1 MGRAS
6 HIRGVLAAVVLAVL
20 VAACSGGGQKPA
32 GKPVEGGTLVY
43 GMEQEPNVLNR
54 MTREDFATAKVVLT
68 TLYPL
73 WRVTPD
79 FRYEPLLLDGE
90 PQTSPPGELPFTVT
104 YRLEKEAKWSDGVPI
119 TAQDVQFT
127 LETCLN
133 PEFEIVSRSGC
144 DDVER
149 TNIIDDKTIQF
160 VFKRPFAPWRNLF
173 AFSDGV
179 ILPKHALEG
188 EDFDKVWND
197 AIVNPKTGRPI
208 ASGPFIFKE
217 WKKGQQVT
225 VVRNER
231 FWGHMPHLDRIV
243 FRPVPDVN
251 TLIQQLRGGE
261 IGAMDL
267 QPQLGIVE
275 QIGGQPG
282 LNLQVNL
289 GPQWEHLDFNLTRG
303 ALSKPF
309 VRRAIA
315 MSIDRAQIAEDLLGP
330 ISPGVKPLNNV
341 IWMTNQPEYKDN
353 WSDEIGF
360 DPRGAVKL
368 LETNG
373 CTRGSDGIF
382 SCGGQRLEF
391 GFVTTGGNE
400 LRELTFEVMQQQ
412 LRKVGIMMN
421 ADFGEAGTTFNRL
434 RARDYE
440 TFLFAW
446 VGAPDPFTGDTI
458 WQCAKTTGPQ
468 TQNYTGFCDSN
479 VDRVMQQQVQTLDP
493 DERALLYNQADDFIA
508 KSVPIVP
515 LYQKPV
521 YLAWSDDLTGFENN
535 TTQWGPTWNAEQW
548 TRLQR

>member
-6 HIRGVLAAVVLAVL
+6 HMRGILAAVGLAVL
-20 VAACSGGGQKPA
+20 VAACGGGGQKPA

-43 GMEQEPNVLNR
+43 GLEQEPNVLNPA
-54 MTREDFATAKVVLT
+54 TREDFTTAKVVLT

-104 YRLEKEAKWSDGVPI
+104 YRLQKEAKWSDGVPI
-119 TAQDVQFT
+119 TAQDVKFT
-127 LETCLN
+127 LETCLD
-133 PEFEIVSRSGC
+133 PEFEITSRSGC

-149 TNIIDDKTIQF
+149 TNIIDDKTVQF
-160 VFKRPFAPWRNLF
+160 VFKRPFAPWRSMF
-173 AFSDGV
+173 AFASGV

-197 AIVNPKTGRPI
+197 AIVNPKTGQPI

-217 WKKGQQVT
+217 WKKGQQIT
-225 VVRNER
+225 VVRNEN
-231 FWGHMPHLDRIV
+231 FWGATPHLDQIV

-251 TLIQQLRGGE
+251 TLIQQFRGGE
-261 IGAMDL
+261 IDAMDL

-275 QIGGQPG
+275 QIKGQPD
-282 LNLQVNL
+282 LNLQVDL
-289 GPQWEHLDFNLTRG
+289 GQQWEHLDFNFARG
-303 ALSKPF
+303 ALGQPF

-315 MSIDRAQIAEDLLGP
+315 MGIDREQIAKDLLGP
-330 ISPGVKPLNNV
+330 ISQDVTPLNNV
-341 IWMTNQPEYKDN
+341 IWMTDQQEYHDN
-353 WSDEIGF
+353 WSDVIGF
-360 DPRGAVKL
+360 DPNGAVEL
-368 LETNG
+368 LEDNG

-391 GFVTTGGNE
+391 DFATTGGNE
-400 LRELTFEVMQQQ
+400 LRELTFEVIQQQ
-412 LRKVGIMMN
+412 LRQIGVKMN
-421 ADFGEAGTTFNRL
+421 ADFGEAATVFDRL
-434 RARDYE
+434 VVKDYE

-446 VGAPDPFTGDTI
+446 VGAPDPFSGDTI
-458 WQCAKTTGPQ
+458 WQCVQTTGPDS
-468 TQNYTGFCDSN
+468 QNYTGFCDPR
-479 VDRVMQQQVQTLDP
+479 VDEVMRQQVETLDP
-493 DERALLYNQADDFIA
+493 GERAALYNQADGLIA
-508 KSVPIVP
+508 KSVPVVP

-521 YLAWSDDLTGFENN
+521 YLAYSDDLAGFANN

-548 TRLQR
+548 TRVER